1 MSFRPACCDVLLTSS
16 CLLICTED
24 HARRSLASQLR
35 VGVETEACDWER
47 WSVTGAWLLFLLHA
61 RTESSLTLALPRTRF
76 SLVGYGATQLMLE
89 RLMISSDSFETDAC
103 QECGLMGYNG
113 CASSSTISS

>member
-1 MSFRPACCDVLLTSS
+1 
-16 CLLICTED
+16 
-24 HARRSLASQLR
+24 
-35 VGVETEACDWER
+35 
-47 WSVTGAWLLFLLHA
+47 VTGAWLLFVLHA
-61 RTESSLTLALPRTRF
+61 RSDSFLTLALPHTRC

-113 CASSSTISS
+113 CAFSSFISS

>member
-1 MSFRPACCDVLLTSS
+1 
-16 CLLICTED
+16 
-24 HARRSLASQLR
+24 
-35 VGVETEACDWER
+35 
-47 WSVTGAWLLFLLHA
+47 VTGAWLLFLLQA
-61 RTESSLTLALPRTRF
+61 RSKSSLTFALSHTRF

-113 CASSSTISS
+113 CAPSSSISS